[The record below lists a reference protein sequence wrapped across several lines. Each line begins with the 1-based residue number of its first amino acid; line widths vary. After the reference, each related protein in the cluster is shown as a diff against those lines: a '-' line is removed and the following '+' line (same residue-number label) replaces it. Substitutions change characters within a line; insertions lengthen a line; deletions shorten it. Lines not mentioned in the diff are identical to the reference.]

1 MSELWTIEDIAL
13 FIKRKKRYVGE
24 RMVNMP
30 GFPQAIRL
38 PAPTGGRGNPLWK
51 ANEIVEWV
59 DRFQEKRAA

>member
-1 MSELWTIEDIAL
+1 
-13 FIKRKKRYVGE
+13 
-24 RMVNMP
+24 MVNMP

-59 DRFQEKRAA
+59 YKFQEKRVA